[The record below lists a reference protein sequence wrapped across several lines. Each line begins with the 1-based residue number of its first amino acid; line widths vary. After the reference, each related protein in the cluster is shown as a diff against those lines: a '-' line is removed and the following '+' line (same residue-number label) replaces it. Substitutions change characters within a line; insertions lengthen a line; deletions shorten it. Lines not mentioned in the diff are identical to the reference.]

1 MYFKNLFKKVT
12 EYIEG
17 NKKVDMYQCEVVI
30 KSNGI
35 THSTWQFRYSEAYG
49 EYPTR
54 RRIIKA
60 VGKSINIHDYIKKYN
75 LKNVNMVAL
84 VWCKI
89 GTFKKKQLPGYLNDS
104 KQKVRLI

>member
-1 MYFKNLFKKVT
+1 MYFERLFKKVT
-12 EYIEG
+12 QFIEG

-54 RRIIKA
+54 RRVIKA
-60 VGKSINIHDYIKKYN
+60 VDKSINIHDYIKKYK
-75 LKNVNMVAL
+75 LKNVDIVAL

-89 GTFKKKQLPGYLNDS
+89 GTFKKKQLPGFVRDPQ
-104 KQKVRLI
+104 QKGVIV

>member
-1 MYFKNLFKKVT
+1 MYFERLYKKVT
-12 EYIEG
+12 QFIDG

-60 VGKSINIHDYIKKYN
+60 VDKSINIHDYIKKYN
-75 LKNVNMVAL
+75 LKNVSMVVF

-89 GTFKKKQLPGYLNDS
+89 GTFKKKQLPSYLNDS
-104 KQKVRLI
+104 KQKVKLV

>member
-1 MYFKNLFKKVT
+1 MYFENLIKKVT
-12 EYIEG
+12 KYIED

-30 KSNGI
+30 KCNGVR
-35 THSTWQFRYSEAYG
+35 HSTWQFRYSEAYG

-60 VGKSINIHDYIKKYN
+60 VGKSINIQDYIKKYN
-75 LKNVNMVAL
+75 LTNVDMVAL

-89 GTFKKKQLPGYLNDS
+89 GTFKKKQLPGFERDPQ
-104 KQKVRLI
+104 QKVVIV